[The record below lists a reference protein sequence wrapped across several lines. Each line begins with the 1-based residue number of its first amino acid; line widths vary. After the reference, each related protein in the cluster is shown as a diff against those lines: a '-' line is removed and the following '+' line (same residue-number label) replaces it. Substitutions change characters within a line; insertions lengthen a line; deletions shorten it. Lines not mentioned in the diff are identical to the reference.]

1 MRKIF
6 TKLMALSLLFTAVTL
21 QAQQL
26 PDPHFEDWS
35 DSFNGDAQPKSWH
48 GSNVEQVGFKF
59 TFLYQKEGRTGY
71 CAYVADKEVGALGI
85 TEVGPGYFGL
95 GTSWQKLEGINT
107 SSATA
112 GTYGGISFKYRPD
125 SMVVWI
131 KRTGDNAT
139 SEDFHLLFYSW
150 TGTASGTDYKN
161 KAGKCTSVS
170 MTDEE
175 SDIRIALDGNEC
187 TTTTPGTQ
195 IAEGWYRARAKYNN
209 WTRVSVP
216 IYYMSDATPSKCNV
230 IFSAGNYPNF
240 RANSGLYAGNGLYVD
255 DVELIYSNKIQKIYF
270 DNVAW
275 NGFDPNSSE
284 EQVYSL
290 GSDATEIPNIVAKRG
305 VGSLT
310 NTKSKTVAFAGRSL
324 TSSEM
329 TINKGK
335 VGEVTTITVKDI
347 NGNSRVYKIRFVKE
361 ASKNTKLA
369 GISVNGE
376 AIANFSP
383 NTFDYTYELPYGTK
397 NAPVVTVE
405 KQEDGQTVEITQA
418 ASVTGKATVKVTA
431 ANPSFTTAYTITFK
445 VAQLKDNTL
454 KDILINGESLPGFVP
469 SQTIYKVALPLTTTT
484 VPEITPVSAYEAG
497 AQTIVV
503 NKPGQVDGGKA
514 TIEVTTPGNP
524 VPKVYTLNFKL
535 EASSYT
541 KLKALHMMA
550 PVDPTDPESNII
562 DYIENF
568 NPDNQTYYV
577 ILPMGTSE
585 LPEVTYEVG
594 EQSQN
599 VTIQYGGLDGTTN
612 VIVKAGNGAQ
622 MAYSILVS
630 TLKSDVATLNNIIVE
645 GNGELNPAFS
655 PNIFK
660 YTYSLEDRSQGL
672 PTITWEPGDKF
683 QTVEI
688 VKGDL
693 NETTRINVTAG
704 DGSTKTYQIFIEV
717 AKSNISYLNSIKV
730 GGKEIA
736 GWNKDVLEYTVTL
749 EKDEAFPVVEY
760 VKAEDVQIVNER
772 RISAAPG
779 DYKLTVIAENGEK
792 RTYTIHFRLNLSDD
806 ATLAGMKLN
815 GAEWDEFS
823 PTKYEY
829 TLILPPGSATPKF
842 EAISRSGQTVVPSKA
857 NGVYTYAVTAEDK
870 ISYQEYKITVIIQKS
885 ENAYLDSITVNGKLI
900 EGWNKEK
907 LEYTYVYDGVLPTVL
922 AYKANEAQQVSMTM
936 PVGAGTATIVVVPD
950 ANSDESNVYKI
961 DFKKASDA
969 SLYLDAIYVDGK
981 LISGW
986 NAETTEYAVTYTQDM
1001 PVITFDSKEGQNVTK
1016 LENNNKVVLIVDIDG
1031 ETTQYVI
1038 NLTKKVSDNAL
1049 LAGLYLDG
1057 TLIANWN
1064 ANVHDYTKELG
1075 AGEKEPVIT
1084 WQKAEKEQTVIFGQQ
1099 DAGVYQIVVLSA
1111 SKGNTATYTVTM
1123 ETQKYNDATLT
1134 DIMLDGV
1141 SIIDGFVDDKYDGG
1155 SVSDGAILPTVTYV
1169 KKEGQNVLLSDVSAT
1184 QQRIL
1189 VVAESGAKKEY
1200 IINYTLTNGDDV
1212 QLSGILVDGVAIKGF
1227 DPAVSEYTV
1236 KLDER
1241 TAQVPAITPQSN
1253 IVGQTYIITY
1263 GRVNENTTIKVISKD
1278 KSQTG
1283 LYTVKFEVRPL
1294 TNTGLAELKVVNDI
1308 YDETLDAN
1316 KLEHT
1321 FVYDPSAGLPTVQYT
1336 AAEPEQR
1343 VEYTRLRG
1351 GDTEIK
1357 VIAQSGQYQTYKIHF
1372 TTVKPAVDNV
1382 LKSLTVNG
1390 DVKDLTAGDVINI
1403 TLPFGTTTLPIEYE
1417 KNFDEQTVIVYNG
1430 GVTKPTKLIVCAN
1443 HPDVA
1448 DKVYTINPTVEP
1460 YAKAG
1465 KLESL
1470 TFKNTPVPNFQPN
1483 VYNYVVN
1490 VTAEPSVG
1498 DFVGTAFGGAT
1509 VTKSG
1514 IDAKN
1519 KKITLT
1525 VAGGEVYTVSW
1536 FYENDGKYLKNG
1548 QYYDYLD
1555 FSQDWVATP
1564 SVPMWKATWTSGAA
1578 ATSTK
1583 KSTGFKPYG
1592 WTVPADLVAG
1602 FEYDISLFGQHVVD
1616 LFWNSGKEVIAAGT
1630 NGAMLSTI
1638 NGASINGSVPG
1649 MMTIGGTMTLKPD
1662 KKGDS
1667 SSGISYSENNFI
1679 SFRNTPDS
1687 LSMSYKSLSASN
1699 ISGWSYEIKT
1709 VVGGTT
1715 RTNTFGGNY
1724 NVSTWRYASLP
1735 ITTYNGAMTKY
1746 AITINSAHTTNA
1758 GDMGGSNTIYTSD
1771 LQIENVHFVYNSII
1785 TSAKINGKDA
1795 TVNNANKTISVTLD
1809 QEDVVADPQIT
1820 VVGQV
1825 SDQEQVMTWGEEK
1838 LVGDN
1843 MVRTGTLRNY
1853 GEDHSYTDYA
1863 VTVTRPAVTIA
1874 TLKSVKWGSETV
1886 TFVNNKY
1893 ELEKLAPIVAMPA
1906 TVTIEPNSVHQDVA
1920 VSHRNDSVIIVVTPE
1935 KGEAQTYVICYKE
1948 SATTDA
1954 TISLTTSSTLTPA
1967 FNADEEN
1974 YTVVTMP
1981 QDLKIINRDLYQT
1994 VVMKYDADTT
2004 RIYVTAAD
2012 KTTQKVYTI
2021 AKETPNTSAN
2031 LTKFELDGTAKTV
2044 AAGTALEVDLMPKV
2058 VTFARQ
2064 DASDAVVETIY
2075 SDSIVWNVTGTTKT
2089 NKYIIANKNEADHN
2103 AFLAGVLVDGKPYD
2117 EFNQTT
2123 FDNTIYTDSMVD
2135 LQFIAANQSQEITM
2149 SLKTGS
2155 SNSARRR
2162 AVASIPAVTFEITV
2176 KAKDGNTQTY
2186 TYKLEAPKGNDA
2198 LLKGIVIGNDTIK
2211 EFYAEKTS
2219 YTYELPAASPK
2230 VNQPE
2235 IPAITYITSD
2245 QMATVDVEPA
2255 GVGEANAITVHSADG
2270 NVHKMYDLTIV
2281 PQKSSYAELN
2291 GIMVDGVLVP
2301 GFAPN
2306 RYYYSVQVEPLEQ
2319 HSLEISSLDKFID
2332 TTIVRSGKT
2341 AIINVT
2347 AEDGLH
2353 SQRYFVEMYE
2363 VSKSNN
2369 ATLADL
2375 QVFDVATNSWKSIPE
2390 FDPMNNKYTIELA
2403 ASDNMPDVQAVPM
2416 VNGQTI
2422 TPKKEGSS
2430 VKIDVVAPDGSAE
2443 NTYTVIFD
2451 KPLSGNAYLE
2461 YIQLDGVKIADF
2473 DPTNFVYLYNMP
2485 IGETVLP
2492 TIFAEAQENLEGQ
2505 KEPDWSN
2512 VDPVKMRAEIISYA
2526 QNGDSLVY
2534 TILFNE
2540 TKSSA
2545 DTLLAI
2551 RYDNKLID
2559 NFAPRTY
2566 FYEVPIAS
2574 GQSFPDVIEYDQADD
2589 YQNVTL
2595 NLLSADEQAQLYQI
2609 VVKAQN
2615 GQMQTYTVNFVRQ
2628 LLNVTTINMIKIN
2641 GVPLAGFDVDVYDYS
2656 YILAAN
2662 VTTMPRVE
2670 VETEESYKQKIEMLP
2685 AVDSIAT
2692 KSLNQK
2698 MVITVTA
2705 ENGEYKIYT
2714 IHFPIEVSKNATL
2727 NQIFYGGNALPSFVS
2742 TVYNYTVEL
2751 PIGTTNVPQITY
2763 LKKEDAQNVDQ
2774 SYDPDNSWKVYVDVT
2789 AEDKQYTQRY
2799 TINFVLAKS
2808 NNTLLKDIVFE
2819 DSLNLITFVPDI
2831 VDYEFEVPY
2840 SADRDTAHH
2849 MFIEPVA
2856 SEEGQTIMVD
2866 SARYGE
2872 RFQVVITVTA
2882 PNDDDMIQYN
2892 LVYSYRRNPDATLK
2906 NLWLD
2911 GDSIDGFMSDTLEYY
2926 VEFEVGTDS
2935 TQYYT
2940 PNDVTFVTSDPLANV
2955 SVKTDQSYTLYVVV
2969 TAQDTTST
2977 RTYVIH
2983 QTTMLSG
2990 DNYLAD
2996 MIIDGVSYRDF
3007 NPETLDYTYYVPTGS
3022 TAAPTVEAVPND
3034 PRATVSIMPNGID
3047 SVTIVTCVAE
3057 NGKKR
3062 TYTILFTNSDI
3073 DDNISPKPTDV
3084 IVKRLYGT
3092 NKILVA
3098 SLRKKVAFGLYDHAG
3113 RLVRYVDGIEPA
3125 DPNDAIIAV
3134 DANGQETLVDV
3145 ASEKSGEVIELNNN
3159 EIYFYVFFEAG
3170 TKRVCSGK
3178 LIIMN

>member
-310 NTKSKTVAFAGRSL
+310 NTKSKTVAFSGRSL

-335 VGEVTTITVKDI
+335 LGEVTTITVKDI

-431 ANPSFTTAYTITFK
+431 ANPSFTTTYTITFK

-469 SQTIYKVALPLTTTT
+469 SQTIYKVALPLSTTT

-503 NKPGQVDGGKA
+503 NKPGQIDGGKA

-550 PVDPTDPESNII
+550 PVDPTDPESNVI

-645 GNGELNPAFS
+645 GNGVLNPAFS

-815 GAEWDEFS
+815 GAVWDEFS

-842 EAISRSGQTVVPSKA
+842 EAIARSGQTVVPSKA

-870 ISYQEYKITVIIQKS
+870 ISYQEYKITVFIQKS

-961 DFKKASDA
+961 EFKKASDA

-1057 TLIANWN
+1057 TLIADWN

-1084 WQKAEKEQTVIFGQQ
+1084 WQKAEKEQTVVFGQQ

-1134 DIMLDGV
+1134 DIMLDSV

-1357 VIAQSGQYQTYKIHF
+1357 VIAQSGQYQTYKVHF

-1382 LKSLTVNG
+1382 LKSLTVNNE
-1390 DVKDLTAGDVINI
+1390 VKDLTAGDVINI

-1448 DKVYTINPTVEP
+1448 DKVYTINPTVER
-1460 YAKAG
+1460 YSMTG
-1465 KLESL
+1465 KLTDL
-1470 TFKNTPVPNFQPN
+1470 QFKGATVPNFQPD

-1490 VTAEPSVG
+1490 VTAQPAAG
-1498 DFVGTAFGGAT
+1498 DFVGTAFGGAS
-1509 VTKSG
+1509 VTKSS

-1525 VAGGEVYTVSW
+1525 VASGKVYTVSW
-1536 FYENDGKYLKNG
+1536 FYTNYAPPFDFNWINTDLAYGYSSNLVGSMTKSSSTSSSGTKPNG
-1548 QYYDYLD
+1548 
-1555 FSQDWVATP
+1555 
-1564 SVPMWKATWTSGAA
+1564 WK
-1578 ATSTK
+1578 
-1583 KSTGFKPYG
+1583 
-1592 WTVPADLVAG
+1592 VPADYSTGLDYNAIVSNFSYQTGIEVLEAG
-1602 FEYDISLFGQHVVD
+1602 EGALLSTSRSSSMNGSMPGVMTTGKLTLNWGIDGKSSLTISEDANLGFNYKNTPEQFAFDYSPRSTKGGINNWDAWIIVSD
-1616 LFWNSGKEVIAAGT
+1616 GT
-1630 NGAMLSTI
+1630 NKTKAT
-1638 NGASINGSVPG
+1638 
-1649 MMTIGGTMTLKPD
+1649 
-1662 KKGDS
+1662 
-1667 SSGISYSENNFI
+1667 
-1679 SFRNTPDS
+1679 FR
-1687 LSMSYKSLSASN
+1687 
-1699 ISGWSYEIKT
+1699 
-1709 VVGGTT
+1709 
-1715 RTNTFGGNY
+1715 GNY
-1724 NVSTWRYASLP
+1724 NTLKAWGTATMNINLSSIGTVAKANIMLCASEISGTSLNC
-1735 ITTYNGAMTKY
+1735 Y
-1746 AITINSAHTTNA
+1746 
-1758 GDMGGSNTIYTSD
+1758 GGGTVKTSSIIVQN
-1771 LQIENVHFVYNSII
+1771 LRFLYNSLVS
-1785 TSAKINGKDA
+1785 SAKINGKNA
-1795 TVNNANKTISVTLD
+1795 TVNNTNKTISITLD
-1809 QEDVVADPQIT
+1809 QEETAYPILEVE
-1820 VVGQV
+1820 GQV
-1825 SDQEQVMTWGEEK
+1825 TDQEQVMTWGEEK

-1886 TFVNNKY
+1886 TFVNNKC

-1967 FNADEEN
+1967 FSADREK

-2044 AAGTALEVDLMPKV
+2044 AAGTALEVELMPKV

-2123 FDNTIYTDSMVD
+2123 FDNTISTDSMVD

-2245 QMATVDVEPA
+2245 PMATVDVEPA

-2281 PQKSSYAELN
+2281 PQKSSYAEFN

-2347 AEDGLH
+2347 AEDGIH

-2375 QVFDVATNSWKSIPE
+2375 QVFDAATNSWKSIPE

-2628 LLNVTTINMIKIN
+2628 LLNVTTIDMIKIN

-2714 IHFPIEVSKNATL
+2714 IHFPVEVSKDATL

-2882 PNDDDMIQYN
+2882 PNDDDMKQYN

-2940 PNDVTFVTSDPLANV
+2940 PDDVTFVTSDPLAKV

-3034 PRATVSIMPNGID
+3034 PRAMVSIMPNGID

-3113 RLVRYVDGIEPA
+3113 RLVRYVEGIEPA
-3125 DPNDAIIAV
+3125 DPIDAIIAV

-3170 TKRVCSGK
+3170 TKRVSSGK

>member
-6 TKLMALSLLFTAVTL
+6 TKLMALGLLFTAVTL

-431 ANPSFTTAYTITFK
+431 ANPSFTTTYTITFK

-577 ILPMGTSE
+577 ILPMGTNE

-688 VKGDL
+688 VMGDL

-736 GWNKDVLEYTVTL
+736 GWDKDVLEYTVTL

-815 GAEWDEFS
+815 GVEWDEFS

-842 EAISRSGQTVVPSKA
+842 EAIARSGQTVVPSKA

-961 DFKKASDA
+961 EFKKASDA
-969 SLYLDAIYVDGK
+969 SLFLDTIYVDGK

-1031 ETTQYVI
+1031 ETNQYVI

-1049 LAGLYLDG
+1049 LAGIYLDG
-1057 TLIANWN
+1057 TLIADWN
-1064 ANVHDYTKELG
+1064 ANVHNYTKELG

-1099 DAGVYQIVVLSA
+1099 EAGVYQIVVLSA

-1141 SIIDGFVDDKYDGG
+1141 SIIDDFVDGKYDGG

-1308 YDETLDAN
+1308 YDETLDVN

-1372 TTVKPAVDNV
+1372 TTVKPAVENV
-1382 LKSLTVNG
+1382 LKSLTING

-1448 DKVYTINPTVEP
+1448 DKVYTINPTVER
-1460 YAKAG
+1460 YSMTG
-1465 KLESL
+1465 KLTDL
-1470 TFKNTPVPNFQPN
+1470 QFKGATVPNFQPD

-1490 VTAEPSVG
+1490 VTAQPAAG

-1536 FYENDGKYLKNG
+1536 FYTNCEPPFDMSGAWVSAAKAGYKPSSEWKVPGDYTDGYSWNKFGVNLTYASGKEIMPGGSNGVLLSTMRGASMNGSLPGMMTLGGMSINLSSSGGSSSSVTCSATAGIPFYNTPEWLIFEYKPLNHENVDTWNCWITMSDGTSYTKTI
-1548 QYYDYLD
+1548 
-1555 FSQDWVATP
+1555 FSGGFEPLNVSQQKVVEISYANTTKAVSKMNILLNSCHTEDAGDMGYTWPKTTSNTSDIIMQDIHFAYNSFVKSA
-1564 SVPMWKATWTSGAA
+1564 SINGAA
-1578 ATSTK
+1578 AT
-1583 KSTGFKPYG
+1583 
-1592 WTVPADLVAG
+1592 
-1602 FEYDISLFGQHVVD
+1602 
-1616 LFWNSGKEVIAAGT
+1616 
-1630 NGAMLSTI
+1630 
-1638 NGASINGSVPG
+1638 
-1649 MMTIGGTMTLKPD
+1649 
-1662 KKGDS
+1662 
-1667 SSGISYSENNFI
+1667 
-1679 SFRNTPDS
+1679 
-1687 LSMSYKSLSASN
+1687 
-1699 ISGWSYEIKT
+1699 
-1709 VVGGTT
+1709 
-1715 RTNTFGGNY
+1715 
-1724 NVSTWRYASLP
+1724 
-1735 ITTYNGAMTKY
+1735 
-1746 AITINSAHTTNA
+1746 
-1758 GDMGGSNTIYTSD
+1758 
-1771 LQIENVHFVYNSII
+1771 
-1785 TSAKINGKDA
+1785 
-1795 TVNNANKTISVTLD
+1795 VNNTNKTISITLD
-1809 QEDVVADPQIT
+1809 QEETAYPILE

-1853 GEDHSYTDYA
+1853 GEDHSYTDY
-1863 VTVTRPAVTIA
+1863 TLTTTRPAVTIA

-1967 FNADEEN
+1967 FSADEEN

-2117 EFNQTT
+2117 EFNPTT
-2123 FDNTIYTDSMVD
+2123 FDNTISTDSMVD

-2245 QMATVDVEPA
+2245 PMATVDVEPA

-2301 GFAPN
+2301 GLAPN

-2347 AEDGLH
+2347 AEDGIH

-2375 QVFDVATNSWKSIPE
+2375 QLFDVATNSWKSIPE

-2628 LLNVTTINMIKIN
+2628 LLNVTTIDMIKIN

-2714 IHFPIEVSKNATL
+2714 IHFPVEVSKDATL

-2940 PNDVTFVTSDPLANV
+2940 PDDVTFVTSDPLAKV
-2955 SVKTDQSYTLYVVV
+2955 SIKTDQSYTLYVVV